1 MKVYFVLLIMV
12 FSLTTNALSQVQFA
26 SHPIVEGTIG
36 PYSVF
41 AADVDGDGDMDVLS
55 ASQYD
60 DKIAWYENDGNEYF
74 PHHAI
79 TTNADGAQSVYAVD
93 VDGDGDMDVLSASN
107 EDNKIA
113 WYENDGNQNFSTHI
127 ITTNADGAQSVHA
140 VDVDGDGDM
149 DVLSASQGDHKVAW
163 YENLST
169 VGFAPNDSEVIPLAY
184 RLYNNYPNPFN
195 PSTIISYTLPQSGL
209 VQLKVFDM
217 LGCEVANLVNKEQS
231 IGNYEIEFNASN
243 LSSGI
248 YLYRLQSG
256 SFTETKKLIL
266 LR

>member
-1 MKVYFVLLIMV
+1 
-12 FSLTTNALSQVQFA
+12 
-26 SHPIVEGTIG
+26 
-36 PYSVF
+36 
-41 AADVDGDGDMDVLS
+41 
-55 ASQYD
+55 
-60 DKIAWYENDGNEYF
+60 
-74 PHHAI
+74 
-79 TTNADGAQSVYAVD
+79 
-93 VDGDGDMDVLSASN
+93 
-107 EDNKIA
+107 
-113 WYENDGNQNFSTHI
+113 
-127 ITTNADGAQSVHA
+127 
-140 VDVDGDGDM
+140 M

-256 SFTETKKLIL
+256 SFTETKKFIL